1 MLHAAA
7 NCRATQDIQLWL
19 KGHLLAVR
27 GDNGI
32 LGACFICS
40 SLAGCHHRNS
50 CFVASLQ
57 MLQLS
62 SLLQNPADSA
72 CASTLKPVSS
82 LLNQIRKAGQTAT
95 GCLC

>member
-7 NCRATQDIQLWL
+7 NCRATHDIQLWL
-19 KGHLLAVR
+19 KGHLVAVR

-50 CFVASLQ
+50 CFAASLQ

-82 LLNQIRKAGQTAT
+82 L
-95 GCLC
+95 